1 MNKIDQIIN
10 RLTRN
15 IKPKENEIKLINKN
29 PKAIYHYSLFMKKPY
44 EKGEKVLAKNV
55 QYSYYYL
62 DFFYNDI
69 KKNSS
74 RLQLFEKA
82 ISNDAEHSYEY
93 AIFNKKGRFE
103 LGEKTISE
111 SSSFSFVYA
120 RDIIKGKWELG
131 ENTISKDGYYSLE
144 YSSEV
149 IKDMF
154 PKGENAI
161 KNDDFWEEY
170 QECIARNYLELAKKN
185 KQRIPDK
192 KIEKIVC
199 VHFEQSY
206 KTVIKNIIINDI
218 NNNQLLE
225 KYGDL
230 EFFDEL
236 IISISKNNIFPLEIS
251 NYMIARGL
259 VDNKTSKEYI
269 KNKQHFSNKIKNFLK
284 QHSGKTVDE
293 LICSL

>member
-10 RLTRN
+10 RLARN
-15 IKPKENEIKLINKN
+15 IQPKENEIKLINKN
-29 PKAIYHYSLFMKKPY
+29 PIAIYKYSLFMGKPY
-44 EKGEKVLAKNV
+44 EKGEKVLAKNAK
-55 QYSYYYL
+55 YSHYYL
-62 DFFYNDI
+62 ERFYNDI

-82 ISNDAEHSYEY
+82 ISNDAEYSYEY
-93 AIFNKKGRFE
+93 AVFYKKGRFE
-103 LGEKTISE
+103 LGEKAISKNIE
-111 SSSFSFVYA
+111 FSFAYA

-131 ENTISKDGYYSLE
+131 ENAISKDGYYSLE

-149 IKDMF
+149 IKDIF
-154 PKGENAI
+154 PKGEKAI
-161 KNDDFWEEY
+161 KNDYFWEEY
-170 QECIARNYLELAKKN
+170 QECIAGRYLELARKN
-185 KQRIPDK
+185 KQRISDK
-192 KIEKIVC
+192 KIEESVC
-199 VHFEQSY
+199 CHFKQSY
-206 KTVIKNIIINDI
+206 KTVIKNIIIGDI

-236 IISISKNNIFPLEIS
+236 IVSISKNNIFPLEIS

-259 VDNKTSKEYI
+259 VDNKISKEYI
-269 KNKQHFSNKIKNFLK
+269 KNKQRFYNKIKNFLK